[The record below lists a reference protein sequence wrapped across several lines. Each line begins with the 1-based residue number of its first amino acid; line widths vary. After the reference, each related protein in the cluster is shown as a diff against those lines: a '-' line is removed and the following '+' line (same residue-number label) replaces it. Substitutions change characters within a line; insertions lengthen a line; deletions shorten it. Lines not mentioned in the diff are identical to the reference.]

1 VTIGGLN
8 GANLYGLNRRTGKI
22 KWTTRLGPDSL
33 SAIFGSP
40 TKVRNY
46 VAVGVASNEETAT
59 MDPTYKCCRT
69 RGSLA
74 LVDPKDGTV
83 VWQTYTLPPAGPY
96 FGRRG
101 NGVRTFRCQHLEH
114 ADLR

>member
-1 VTIGGLN
+1 VSASDGRLVWRTELAGESISASALVTGNIVVIGGLN
-8 GANLYGLNRRTGKI
+8 GANLYGLNRLTGKI
-22 KWTTRLGPDSL
+22 KWTTRLGSDSL

-40 TKVRNY
+40 TKIRNY

-59 MDPTYKCCRT
+59 MDPTYECCKT

-83 VWQTYTLPPAGPY
+83 VWQT
-96 FGRRG
+96 
-101 NGVRTFRCQHLEH
+101 
-114 ADLR
+114 